1 MPTLKTITLYSFD
14 ELTDEAKDKAI
25 ERLDDLNV
33 DYSWWDS
40 IYEDAARVGIEI
52 TEFDTYHLTIDGKLT
67 ISLPESA
74 AAVLREHGEK
84 CGTYATATSHLEACM
99 KAFRLWLPEQD
110 EDTSG
115 NHAEE
120 KWLRDFSYEDEANEL
135 AEDYRRAILEDYLF
149 LLRDEYE
156 YLTSRDAVVES
167 IQANDYLF
175 TEDGKLS

>member
-1 MPTLKTITLYSFD
+1 
-14 ELTDEAKDKAI
+14 
-25 ERLDDLNV
+25 
-33 DYSWWDS
+33 
-40 IYEDAARVGIEI
+40 
-52 TEFDTYHLTIDGKLT
+52 
-67 ISLPESA
+67 
-74 AAVLREHGEK
+74 
-84 CGTYATATSHLEACM
+84 M